1 MQTGTFTSSHGPW
14 ITTAFFALALY
25 VVGAGMMDSF
35 VVYHTWKF
43 IGNAEFPLAHA
54 ESGSRVVQVFV
65 LPLIATTVFL
75 ILLFWHRPTAISRKL
90 IWVAL
95 ISIMIAWLS
104 SAFIQIPMQ
113 IELDK
118 GLNPALLQKLIDS
131 DWIRFVPQ
139 MVFLISVLA
148 MMSKSLRKK

>member
-1 MQTGTFTSSHGPW
+1 MQTKAFTSSQGRW

-25 VVGAGMMDSF
+25 AVGAGMMDSF

-43 IGNAEFPLAHA
+43 IGDAEFALAHM

-65 LPLIATTVFL
+65 LPLLATTVL
-75 ILLFWHRPTAISRKL
+75 LVLLFWHRATAIPRKL

-95 ISIMIAWLS
+95 VCLVIAWLS
-104 SAFIQIPMQ
+104 SVFIQIPMQ
-113 IELDK
+113 MELDK
-118 GLNPALLQKLIDS
+118 GKNPVLLQKLIDS

-139 MVFLISVLA
+139 MVFLAVVLA
-148 MMSKSLRKK
+148 MIAKSIRKE